1 MAKSSMITND
11 RLHSEG
17 NVILVP
23 MDKGDDYIGRSG
35 DKTWYLIRLNLAK
48 IKTYTGTYIT
58 TLQW

>member
-1 MAKSSMITND
+1 MAKSSMITKD

-17 NVILVP
+17 NVMLITK
-23 MDKGDDYIGRSG
+23 DNRDDYIGRNG